1 MTIGLVYAMPGE
13 IETLLTDE
21 TRTPIR
27 TEAGVSFYQIRPHI
41 IACCCGV
48 SKVNAAMGAQLL
60 ISLYHPD
67 LVLNAGVAGCFV
79 NVPIGTI
86 VLAEGFVQHDVDT
99 TAIGDP
105 VGLVSTVNQI
115 QFPTADLP
123 AARPPWMPPAFP
135 TVPAGWPP
143 ATGSPPIP
151 PLPLDRRYLP
161 PAAVRDGGLRR
172 GAGVPAERGEVHGH
186 QVRIGLPV

>member
-86 VLAEGFVQHDVDT
+86 VLAEGFALGEYFLRD
-99 TAIGDP
+99 AA
-105 VGLVSTVNQI
+105 VGRESVEYDEQSLHGTLFSGPQACGEFFEIVRSAQLEVSQPDDEGGGTFRRQRRQVRRRCGEQ
-115 QFPTADLP
+115 PCD
-123 AARPPWMPPAFP
+123 
-135 TVPAGWPP
+135 AGQRQRE
-143 ATGSPPIP
+143 
-151 PLPLDRRYLP
+151 DRREQQRL
-161 PAAVRDGGLRR
+161 
-172 GAGVPAERGEVHGH
+172 
-186 QVRIGLPV
+186 

>member
-86 VLAEGFVQHDVDT
+86 VLAAGRS
-99 TAIGDP
+99 A
-105 VGLVSTVNQI
+105 VGN
-115 QFPTADLP
+115 
-123 AARPPWMPPAFP
+123 
-135 TVPAGWPP
+135 
-143 ATGSPPIP
+143 
-151 PLPLDRRYLP
+151 
-161 PAAVRDGGLRR
+161 
-172 GAGVPAERGEVHGH
+172 
-186 QVRIGLPV
+186 

>member
-21 TRTPIR
+21 IRTPIR

-67 LVLNAGVAGCFV
+67 LVLNAGVAGCFE

-115 QFPTADLP
+115 RFPTADLP
-123 AARPPWMPPAFP
+123 AARAAMD
-135 TVPAGWPP
+135 
-143 ATGSPPIP
+143 ATGVPYRTGHRRLVRHRYP
-151 PLPLDRRYLP
+151 PLPLDRRHLP

-172 GAGVPAERGEVHGH
+172 GAGVPAKRREVHGR
-186 QVRIGLPV
+186 QVRVGLPV